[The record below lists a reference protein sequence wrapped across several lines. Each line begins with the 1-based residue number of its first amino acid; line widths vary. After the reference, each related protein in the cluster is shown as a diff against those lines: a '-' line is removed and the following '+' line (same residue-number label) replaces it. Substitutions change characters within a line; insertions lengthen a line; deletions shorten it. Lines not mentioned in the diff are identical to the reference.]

1 MSLQCLVVVVEDSAR
16 LAAGGE
22 PLYMYKDRVQIQ
34 SVERVKGSAV
44 PAGRV
49 GWGKDCTFCP
59 KGKMHEQTIGNRNS
73 KIRKIKDLQMAHV
86 EKEEEGEASPSFI
99 HSFRILWRG

>member
-1 MSLQCLVVVVEDSAR
+1 
-16 LAAGGE
+16 
-22 PLYMYKDRVQIQ
+22 MYKDRVQIQ

-49 GWGKDCTFCP
+49 GWGKDCTLCP

-73 KIRKIKDLQMAHV
+73 KIRKIKDLQTAHIQ
-86 EKEEEGEASPSFI
+86 KEEEGEASTSFI
-99 HSFRILWRG
+99 HSFSILWRG